1 MLTHLIWLVIHR
13 RFHHNHFCN
22 HYAIY
27 QIKTE
32 TSEENSNCTRKNLFG
47 SNEKNQKNKHKLKH
61 KHIYKLNTKQS
72 EKKHYSNLP
81 EGLRDHTLLIAFAP
95 VEQPEVA
102 IAVLVENDSVAS
114 FVARKVMDAY
124 FELKTP

>member
-1 MLTHLIWLVIHR
+1 MDFIGRCLDEGTGA
-13 RFHHNHFCN
+13 RFGRNAP
-22 HYAIY
+22 YSIAG
-27 QIKTE
+27 KTG
-32 TSEENSNCTRKNLFG
+32 TSQVFSL
-47 SNEKNQKNKHKLKH
+47 SQD
-61 KHIYKLNTKQS
+61 

-81 EGLRDHTLLIAFAP
+81 EGLRDHTLFIAFAP